1 MEDGGKNHG
10 YKKGLW
16 TAEEDRTLT
25 EYINVHGKGKW
36 NRVTKVTGLKRCGKS
51 CRLRW
56 MNYLSPTVKRGD
68 FSEEEN
74 DLIIRLHNLLG
85 NRPSFPKTLRS
96 GWSLIA
102 GRVPGRTDNQVK
114 NHWNSHLSK
123 KLGVKSKAKSRSR
136 SHSSSSTTTAT
147 SDQQASPKEKFN
159 SAELQQQPLPDD
171 SNGGGYGEAAAQGG
185 HGCDDGHEQE
195 MMMISRDSDVEFSG
209 MWETMM
215 MGSNNDYDHQGSFWF
230 YNNNED
236 DLNLSNP
243 NYFTDPSL
251 DHHHPHDYSFEFL
264 EDIGF

>member
-1 MEDGGKNHG
+1 MEGSGRNHG

-16 TAEEDRTLT
+16 TAEEDRILT
-25 EYINVHGKGKW
+25 EYIRVHGKGKW

-85 NRPSFPKTLRS
+85 NR
-96 GWSLIA
+96 WSLIA

-123 KLGVKSKAKSRSR
+123 KLGVVNNYKGVKSKAKSRSR
-136 SHSSSSTTTAT
+136 SHSSSSTTTT
-147 SDQQASPKEKFN
+147 SSDQQASSPKEQSN
-159 SAELQQQPLPDD
+159 SAELQQQPLPD
-171 SNGGGYGEAAAQGG
+171 SNSDDYGEAAAPAR
-185 HGCDDGHEQE
+185 HGCDDDHDQE
-195 MMMISRDSDVEFSG
+195 MMISRDSGVGFSG

-215 MGSNNDYDHQGSFWF
+215 MGSNNNCDQSSFWF
-230 YNNNED
+230 YNNNQD
-236 DLNLSNP
+236 DLNLYNP
-243 NYFTDPSL
+243 NYLMDPSL
-251 DHHHPHDYSFEFL
+251 DHHHLHNYSFEFF